1 MEKASARIQKNMEK
15 GMMEEEQPEQL
26 GPGQH
31 NAVSKS
37 TSLQRA
43 ALAVRQCAA
52 VLLAVGRGE
61 Y

>member
-1 MEKASARIQKNMEK
+1 MERASARMQKSMER
-15 GMMEEEQPEQL
+15 GMMEEEQPEEL

-31 NAVSKS
+31 NAVSTS

-43 ALAVRQCAA
+43 AVRQCAA